1 MSHSWRVCVCVYVE
15 GENPQLTAL
24 VIRTRK
30 LEGVCVCVLG
40 GDLQLTALVIRTH
53 KLEGVCGCVCVRVC
67 VWGGGDPQLEGV
79 CVCVGGEDLQLTTLV
94 IRTHKFWSELVRK
107 QAAGLPKCLGRRE
120 PDSARSSSAT
130 WKRHSGCG
138 VTGPA
143 PSHFSRGPGWAG
155 AVLC

>member
-1 MSHSWRVCVCVYVE
+1 MRRVGGVHGWRVCAFVSHSWRVCVCVYVE

-67 VWGGGDPQLEGV
+67 VGGGGIRSWRV
-79 CVCVGGEDLQLTTLV
+79 CVCVLGER
-94 IRTHKFWSELVRK
+94 ICS
-107 QAAGLPKCLGRRE
+107 
-120 PDSARSSSAT
+120 
-130 WKRHSGCG
+130 
-138 VTGPA
+138 
-143 PSHFSRGPGWAG
+143 
-155 AVLC
+155 

>member
-1 MSHSWRVCVCVYVE
+1 MRRVGGVHGWRVCAFVSHSWRVCVCVYVE

-30 LEGVCVCVLG
+30 
-40 GDLQLTALVIRTH
+40 
-53 KLEGVCGCVCVRVC
+53 
-67 VWGGGDPQLEGV
+67 LEGV